1 MNEKEQFE
9 LVKKIEINMS
19 VIEQVM
25 EHFKKTNWLH
35 MKDFVEMIDKAKKLQ
50 KNGTDIEK
58 PKSN

>member
-1 MNEKEQFE
+1 MNEKEQLE

-35 MKDFVEMIDKAKKLQ
+35 MKDFIEIIDKAKH
-50 KNGTDIEK
+50 EK
-58 PKSN
+58 K